1 MSKIAQALG
10 SNYEQKRRDIFTRK
24 FELNGFPFQVRIP
37 MVAES
42 DSMYQRIANPDEKEI
57 EKIYQQI
64 IEPLLQFKDTAG
76 EEIKFTDT
84 DVLIGDR
91 SMREAAKNKAL
102 VQQRVVEYVKLLIPV
117 MEGAS
122 FDDLTYDDIESEWP
136 MSVQLA
142 LCEKIGEAISPGY
155 KETRG
160 N

>member
-10 SNYEQKRRDIFTRK
+10 SNYEQKRKDIFIRK

-37 MVAES
+37 MVSES
-42 DSMYQRIANPDEKEI
+42 DAMYQRIANPDEQEV

-64 IEPLLQFKDTAG
+64 IEPLMQFKETAG
-76 EEIKFTDT
+76 EEITFSNN

-102 VQQRVVEYVKLLIPV
+102 VQQRVVEYIKLLIPAV
-117 MEGAS
+117 EGAS
-122 FDDLTYDDIESEWP
+122 FDDLTYDEVEAEWP